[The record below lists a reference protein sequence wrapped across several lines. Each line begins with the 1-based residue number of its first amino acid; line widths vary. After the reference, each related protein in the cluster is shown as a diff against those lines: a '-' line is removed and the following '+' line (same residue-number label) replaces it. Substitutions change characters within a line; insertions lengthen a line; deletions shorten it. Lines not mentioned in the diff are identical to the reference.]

1 MEEFWDTSLFETM
14 GIESQLKQGQES
26 NRDRLLSTEIDFNNK
41 RSKSSDIIT
50 NIDAMLCDNDMGI
63 VFIGC

>member
-1 MEEFWDTSLFETM
+1 M

-26 NRDRLLSTEIDFNNK
+26 NRDRLLSKEIDFNNK